1 MDPTVRDGYS
11 LNAAS
16 FEQAYEDRQQRHTLA
31 FNIDPYVER
40 KPPVPGIG
48 DFGLPFAPGF
58 DGPCPEFG
66 GDFDLPAR
74 VFEQRQR
81 GRNKLLPALGQ
92 VAALKQKDAR
102 SASAGFGGKPHHRK
116 TALSQPIECGCL
128 GGAVA
133 TVKDFRAGITGEL
146 PLVFQVHTCLAIQKP
161 KLRDVDRRA
170 PRAGG
175 RGGLEQGQMGNWPTL
190 DDDCGSR

>member
-1 MDPTVRDGYS
+1 VDPTVRDRYC

-48 DFGLPFAPGF
+48 DVGLPFAAGF
-58 DGPCPEFG
+58 DGPCPELG

-74 VFEQRQR
+74 VFERRQR

-92 VAALKQKDAR
+92 VAALEQKDAR
-102 SASAGFGGKPHHRK
+102 SVRAAFGRKPHHRK
-116 TALSQPIECGCL
+116 TA
-128 GGAVA
+128 
-133 TVKDFRAGITGEL
+133 
-146 PLVFQVHTCLAIQKP
+146 
-161 KLRDVDRRA
+161 
-170 PRAGG
+170 
-175 RGGLEQGQMGNWPTL
+175 
-190 DDDCGSR
+190 